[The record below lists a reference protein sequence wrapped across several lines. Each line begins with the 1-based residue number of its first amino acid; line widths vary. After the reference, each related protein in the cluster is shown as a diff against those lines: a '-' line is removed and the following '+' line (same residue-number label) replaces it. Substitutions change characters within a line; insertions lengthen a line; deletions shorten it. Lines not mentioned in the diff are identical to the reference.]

1 MITAVLHS
9 SGTFMS
15 GKMMISQKNCDVIN
29 AFNCTTMS
37 FYGKEY
43 LVYVY
48 IPFTLGNL
56 MLSSLLA
63 KGF

>member
-1 MITAVLHS
+1 
-9 SGTFMS
+9 MS